1 MKFQIRKGLFETN
14 SSSCHTLTICTE
26 KEYEDFKNGKLF
38 YDNWYGKITDEKF
51 NYDADRENMT
61 YEGYEE
67 YLEQWEDDF
76 VKRFT
81 TPSGDKMVAF
91 GYYGHD

>member
-1 MKFQIRKGLFETN
+1 
-14 SSSCHTLTICTE
+14 
-26 KEYEDFKNGKLF
+26 
-38 YDNWYGKITDEKF
+38 
-51 NYDADRENMT
+51 MT
-61 YEGYEE
+61 YDDYEE

-76 VKRFT
+76 VKQFT